1 MQPGQILTSEIKRG
15 SEDGGEGIQ
24 ADAKGRNK
32 EVDNCEITPVLSD
45 PLLSLSVLIPLLA
58 FPVPRVADII
68 FSKFR

>member
-45 PLLSLSVLIPLLA
+45 PLLSVLIPLLA